1 MVDTPDSKSGGAS
14 RGGSS
19 PPTGTT
25 IQFSPLQYHPLNP
38 INTTFAIASS
48 SNVIQF
54 IYLNLR
60 VLGIQLGIQ
69 EIPYP

>member
-25 IQFSPLQYHPLNP
+25 PNKPLNLG
-38 INTTFAIASS
+38 TFKAF
-48 SNVIQF
+48 N
-54 IYLNLR
+54 NNKT
-60 VLGIQLGIQ
+60 
-69 EIPYP
+69 